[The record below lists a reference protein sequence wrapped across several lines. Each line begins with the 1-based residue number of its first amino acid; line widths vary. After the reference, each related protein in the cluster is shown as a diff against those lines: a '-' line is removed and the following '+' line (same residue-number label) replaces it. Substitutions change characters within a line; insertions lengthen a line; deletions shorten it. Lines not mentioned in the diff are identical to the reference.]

1 MYENILDFK
10 SYQIEDE
17 VVGELDSNDL
27 VELERE
33 YVELTHM
40 TSHLDMI
47 GRMVERVCEVEV
59 QIKDPSLT
67 LKEQRI
73 LSNSVKRMSSLFMN
87 STGVEIALES
97 ASDEPALEVAKTLKK
112 WWDALMKFLK
122 SIWEKT
128 KAFFKKVFSVEK
140 KIASSSD
147 KYVKDITENTKKI
160 ESINAKPE
168 LDKAVNALI
177 NWSEKMVTLP
187 TFPESLS
194 VNNPDKKTVS
204 LDYTTYNAKFK
215 ELLSTYS
222 KNRLMRLMS
231 SDDVDL
237 LTDIVRDVCTLGTN
251 TEEPLTTKQL
261 KDDLT
266 TDPWH
271 LSTHSVKWLF
281 YRDEGSFELIRKK
294 GDGNLSITYTI
305 GEVLNDPESNEWKP
319 LREPVLQLFSG
330 LLANLDKYQ
339 TAITKNYNT
348 FVNDEN
354 KIVVGN
360 NLVSFGLI
368 SKSLNYLIDE
378 QIAISKS
385 NNKTLENLKKITE
398 KIISDND

>member
-128 KAFFKKVFSVEK
+128 KAFFKKVFSVKK
-140 KIASSSD
+140 KI
-147 KYVKDITENTKKI
+147 VKEVV
-160 ESINAKPE
+160 S
-168 LDKAVNALI
+168 
-177 NWSEKMVTLP
+177 M
-187 TFPESLS
+187 
-194 VNNPDKKTVS
+194 KTVYEDQRAAQPD
-204 LDYTTYNAKFK
+204 LTYHAAH
-215 ELLSTYS
+215 
-222 KNRLMRLMS
+222 M
-231 SDDVDL
+231 V
-237 LTDIVRDVCTLGTN
+237 LTDTGQTS
-251 TEEPLTTKQL
+251 TGH
-261 KDDLT
+261 
-266 TDPWH
+266 WY
-271 LSTHSVKWLF
+271 LS
-281 YRDEGSFELIRKK
+281 
-294 GDGNLSITYTI
+294 
-305 GEVLNDPESNEWKP
+305 
-319 LREPVLQLFSG
+319 
-330 LLANLDKYQ
+330 NLDK
-339 TAITKNYNT
+339 
-348 FVNDEN
+348 VNDQLKELAGMC
-354 KIVVGN
+354 KS
-360 NLVSFGLI
+360 VSAF
-368 SKSLNYLIDE
+368 STFSLEEVKDSIKD
-378 QIAISKS
+378 
-385 NNKTLENLKKITE
+385 KK
-398 KIISDND
+398 NF